1 MPHVSAFP
9 PVRTWRIHLGAH
21 KTATT
26 HLQDTLRAHRAAML
40 PHGVDYIPREDFG
53 PLGRRYSR
61 PRGWRKMLRSRPLE
75 WQFTRE
81 LQRLRRGP
89 DTVLISDEDLLG
101 YSFDQLTTPLYQRPK
116 CLHLVRALGRTGRMH
131 LFLGIRSLDGLVP
144 SAYAQTLKAVVPE
157 PDMMARAR
165 RALADDPP
173 SWVDLVDRLRAALPG
188 VPLTVW
194 RYEDYRAHW
203 RAILALYV
211 GRDVGEFP
219 DLPPPPLTVSPSPL
233 AIEKAEALDP
243 SLPMKTRIDTVR
255 ALYARYPAGPEHG
268 VYAPL
273 DPDEIDR
280 FRARYAADIDILRTR
295 YPGLLA
301 TF

>member
-101 YSFDQLTTPLYQRPK
+101 YSFDQLTTPLYQRPNGCGGCPHPARSRGPRRHPPAITACAPGHPRGHPFGSIGVSHPAK
-116 CLHLVRALGRTGRMH
+116 TTCFARETCGGPDDRQAPRREACRDRA
-131 LFLGIRSLDGLVP
+131 
-144 SAYAQTLKAVVPE
+144 
-157 PDMMARAR
+157 
-165 RALADDPP
+165 
-173 SWVDLVDRLRAALPG
+173 
-188 VPLTVW
+188 
-194 RYEDYRAHW
+194 
-203 RAILALYV
+203 
-211 GRDVGEFP
+211 
-219 DLPPPPLTVSPSPL
+219 
-233 AIEKAEALDP
+233 
-243 SLPMKTRIDTVR
+243 
-255 ALYARYPAGPEHG
+255 
-268 VYAPL
+268 
-273 DPDEIDR
+273 
-280 FRARYAADIDILRTR
+280 
-295 YPGLLA
+295 
-301 TF
+301 